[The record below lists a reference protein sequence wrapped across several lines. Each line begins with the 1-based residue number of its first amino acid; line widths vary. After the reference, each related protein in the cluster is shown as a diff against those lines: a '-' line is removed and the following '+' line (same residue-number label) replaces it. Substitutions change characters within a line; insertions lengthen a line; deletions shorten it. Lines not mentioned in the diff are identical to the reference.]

1 MLEDIKSHLRKK
13 NKDMSDEEIN
23 KQAER
28 IWQAYCD
35 VNLERDEKREE
46 DFKKVW
52 DAALQKGNDQFAM
65 EYLSADELTDYFRGD
80 KKKERPAPEV
90 VAETGVKKK
99 SGYLYFIQCRECSQ
113 KKFVSKKCTSPETH
127 YHDIWRDKMSPGS
140 GGPEFV
146 AEGGIHK
153 ELGYLYYVDQN
164 GHIARVKIEK

>member
-1 MLEDIKSHLRKK
+1 MLEDIKNHLRKK
-13 NKDMSDEEIN
+13 NQDMSDEEIN

-35 VNLERDEKREE
+35 ANLERDEKREE

-52 DAALQKGNDQFAM
+52 DAALQKENDQFALD
-65 EYLSADELTDYFRGD
+65 YLSADELTDYFRGD

>member
-35 VNLERDEKREE
+35 ANLERDEKREE

-52 DAALQKGNDQFAM
+52 DAALQKENDQFAM

-90 VAETGVKKK
+90 VAETGVKKE

-153 ELGYLYYVDQN
+153 ETGYMYYIDKN
-164 GHIARVKIEK
+164 GDIARVKIEK

>member
-52 DAALQKGNDQFAM
+52 DAALQKENDQFAM
-65 EYLSADELTDYFRGD
+65 EYLSADELADYFRGCE
-80 KKKERPAPEV
+80 KKERPTPEV
-90 VAETGVKKK
+90 VAETGVKKE

-127 YHDIWRDKMSPGS
+127 FYDIWRNKMSPGS

-153 ELGYLYYVDQN
+153 EAEYMYYVNKN
-164 GHIARVKIEK
+164 GNIARVKIEK